1 MKQNETIGGICVN
14 RTQAISVPFFFF
26 FFSFQLSEGVYNQEK
41 VISNKYIIEFYI
53 FDINFL
59 TILREQDKNSL
70 I

>member
-14 RTQAISVPFFFF
+14 RTQAISVPFFF

-41 VISNKYIIEFYI
+41 VISNKYIIEFDI

>member
-1 MKQNETIGGICVN
+1 MKQNETIGGICVD

-26 FFSFQLSEGVYNQEK
+26 LSFQFSEGVYNQEK

>member
-1 MKQNETIGGICVN
+1 MKQNETIGGIGVN

-26 FFSFQLSEGVYNQEK
+26 LSFQLSEGVYNQEK

-53 FDINFL
+53 FDINFW